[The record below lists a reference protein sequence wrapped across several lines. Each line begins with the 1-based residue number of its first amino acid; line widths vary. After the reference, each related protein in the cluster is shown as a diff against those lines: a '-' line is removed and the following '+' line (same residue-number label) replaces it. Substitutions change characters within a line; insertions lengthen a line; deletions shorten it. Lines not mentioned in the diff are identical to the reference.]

1 MGMGQGKEVLSREYS
16 RTHKLLGKEQPVF
29 SICVTFNRFPV
40 EGHRFKSVWAKQFVH
55 GVF

>member
-1 MGMGQGKEVLSREYS
+1 MGMEQGKEVLSREYS